1 MVYVYKN
8 VYEVCVFKV
17 SKKIREGSKHN
28 MQYIFLNI
36 EANFNGEMN
45 FITMWSNIYNI
56 EKKTQSEKNDEWKLL
71 LYPMMLVVPL

>member
-1 MVYVYKN
+1 
-8 VYEVCVFKV
+8 
-17 SKKIREGSKHN
+17 

-71 LYPMMLVVPL
+71 LYPMMLVVPIDSIRRELF